1 MSDSA
6 TQTPDLSEAP
16 VATEA
21 APTLEVTASALRRV
35 AEILKDEAPGSVFRI
50 AVNGGGCSGFQYEF
64 VVATDVAEDDLKLG
78 TVETPVVI
86 DPISLDYIKGSR
98 VDFIDNLMGA
108 AFKIENP
115 NATASCGCGTSFAL

>member
-86 DPISLDYIKGSR
+86 DPISLNYIKGSR

>member
-16 VATEA
+16 VVTEA

-86 DPISLDYIKGSR
+86 DPISLNYIKGSR

>member
-6 TQTPDLSEAP
+6 TNTPASTEAP
-16 VATEA
+16 LVTES
-21 APTLEVTASALRRV
+21 APTLEVTAAALRRV

-78 TVETPVVI
+78 TDETPVVI
-86 DPISLDYIKGSR
+86 DPISLDYVKGSR
-98 VDFIDNLMGA
+98 VDFVDNLMGA